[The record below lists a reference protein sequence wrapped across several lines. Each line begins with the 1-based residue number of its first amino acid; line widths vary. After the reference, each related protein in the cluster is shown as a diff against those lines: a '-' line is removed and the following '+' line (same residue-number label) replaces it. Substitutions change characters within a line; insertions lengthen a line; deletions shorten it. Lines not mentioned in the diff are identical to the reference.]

1 MASHQDFVEYVA
13 EQIGG
18 AGDISW
24 RKMFGEYG
32 VYCSGKIIGLICDDT
47 FFVKITEAGK
57 KLCPEL
63 AENSPYEGAKPYL
76 QVEDLDNRELLAQL
90 VTVTWA
96 ELPEPKPKK
105 KRKSE

>member
-1 MASHQDFVEYVA
+1 MASHPDFVEYVA
-13 EQIGG
+13 EQISG

-32 VYCSGKIIGLICDDT
+32 VYCNGKIIGLICDDT

-57 KLCPEL
+57 KLCPYFPECP
-63 AENSPYEGAKPYL
+63 PYEGSKPYL
-76 QVEDLDNRELLAQL
+76 QVSDLDNPELLAQL

>member
-32 VYCSGKIIGLICDDT
+32 VYCNGKIIGSVCDDT

-63 AENSPYEGAKPYL
+63 RESPPYEGAKPCL
-76 QVEDLDNRELLAQL
+76 QVEDLDNPELLARL
-90 VTVTWA
+90 VTVTWE

>member
-1 MASHQDFVEYVA
+1 MASHPDFVEYVA
-13 EQIGG
+13 EQISG

-32 VYCSGKIIGLICDDT
+32 VYCNGKIIGLICDDT

-57 KLCPEL
+57 KLCPDFPE
-63 AENSPYEGAKPYL
+63 SPPYEGSKPYL
-76 QVEDLDNRELLAQL
+76 QVSDLDNPELLAQL